1 MLRINRKTDYAIRVM
16 LALAKHGEGA
26 RVSTQQ
32 IQEEMQVPHAFL
44 QRIIADLSRRKM
56 ILTYPGPNGGLQL
69 AHSIDSVT
77 LLDVYEAIEGPLLI
91 SPCLEGP
98 RECPL
103 DEGCPVRP
111 RWGRMQSLVTHE
123 LAAVTLSQLAEE
135 AAQIKTRR
143 DTV

>member
-16 LALAKHGEGA
+16 LALAKHGQDV

-44 QRIIADLSRRKM
+44 QRIIADLARRKM

-69 AHSIDSVT
+69 ANSIDSVT

-98 RECPL
+98 DECSL
-103 DEGCPVRP
+103 ERGCPVRP
-111 RWGRMQSLVTHE
+111 RWGHMQNLVAHE
-123 LAAVTLSQLAEE
+123 LASVTLAQLADE

-143 DTV
+143 DIV